1 MIVEWCQRHQRVLQ
15 FLSNIQYSGQID
27 LIIILFVQIT
37 DSADQKVL
45 IVLPNNLEDFD
56 RICVIDHVHRKNAV
70 KDLFEHF
77 IAIFGYRSV
86 DGQNQKLQ

>member
-1 MIVEWCQRHQRVLQ
+1 
-15 FLSNIQYSGQID
+15 LSNIQYSGQID

-77 IAIFGYRSV
+77 IAIFGFDHRQT
-86 DGQNQKLQ
+86 DNQKWQ